1 MFYATKETQHII
13 HTFCRRKG
21 KYLPARYR
29 ELTNWEDIVK
39 MKADMEENDLLVI
52 ISARQ
57 STASY
62 DPNFTQIPTLLTK
75 DFSRYS
81 HLVLYPEQ
89 GIDGAMP
96 DWILSERPQPSRTWH
111 ILSILKKRL
120 LLLSHRKK

>member
-13 HTFCRRKG
+13 QAFCRRKG
-21 KYLPARYR
+21 KYLPARYK

-39 MKADMEENDLLVI
+39 MKADLEENDLLVI

-62 DPNFTQIPTLLTK
+62 DPNFTQIPNLLTK
-75 DFSRYS
+75 EFNHYS

-89 GIDGAMP
+89 GIDGTMP

-111 ILSILKKRL
+111 ILSIMKKRIL
-120 LLLSHRKK
+120 LLTHRKK